1 MCSSDLQ
8 MCGNA
13 RKIPSIAAVFVV
25 MPGSQ
30 WEHAVVQQGGCRFH
44 WWKMIVLPYNC
55 ISSHLK
61 SLRACD
67 HSISLSVGPPQDGR
81 KTLF

>member
-1 MCSSDLQ
+1 

-13 RKIPSIAAVFVV
+13 RKIPSIAAGFVV

-30 WEHAVVQQGGCRFH
+30 WEHAVVQQGGRRFH
-44 WWKMIVLPYNC
+44 GWIMIVLLYNC

-61 SLRACD
+61 GQRAWD
-67 HSISLSVGPPQDGR
+67 HSISTSVGASQDGR